1 MDTKQQL
8 EFNLRSIREKVAAAA
23 ARAGRHPD
31 SIHMLAVTKSVGP
44 EIVEAL
50 GACGIVD
57 VGENRVQ
64 DLVAKHNLLGSRFRW
79 HLIGNLQKNK
89 ARKALQVS
97 EAIHAIDSLPL
108 LDELGRISSQLSKRT
123 KLFIEI
129 NVSGEKSKHGIV
141 PSQASTLLLRAK
153 SFPQLPIVG
162 LMTMAPKSDDP
173 ELSRPHFRR
182 LRELRDEL
190 AGMGAFEGPGQL
202 SMGMSQDFEIA
213 VEEGADWLRVGSALF
228 QGIDLG
234 LDRGAGNEGAQE
246 PS

>member
-1 MDTKQQL
+1 MRTV
-8 EFNLRSIREKVAAAA
+8 REKIAAAA
-23 ARAGRHPD
+23 TRVGRKPEA
-31 SIHMLAVTKSVGP
+31 IRLLAVTKSVGP
-44 EIVEAL
+44 ELIESL
-50 GACGIVD
+50 GSCGIVD

-64 DLVAKHNLLGSRFRW
+64 DLIAKHNILGSRFRW

-108 LDELGRISSQLSKRT
+108 LDELGRISSQLSKKT

-141 PSQASTLLLRAK
+141 PNQASTLLLRAK

-162 LMTMAPKSDDP
+162 LMTMAPKSDNP
-173 ELSRPHFRR
+173 EASRPHFRK

-190 AGMGAFEGPGQL
+190 TAMGAFEGPGQL
-202 SMGMSQDFEIA
+202 SMGMSQDYEIA
-213 VEEGADWLRVGSALF
+213 VEEGADWLRVGTALF

-234 LDRGAGNEGAQE
+234 PNDSAGNEGAQE
-246 PS
+246 PA